1 MKLQDFMSNDM
12 IITDLAADDQ
22 GAALAE
28 IASFLAKKGVV
39 SRAEDV
45 VEKLFQREKLGTTG
59 VGKGF
64 AIPHCK
70 IKGVQTPLVVLAVSR
85 KGVEFKS
92 LDGKPA
98 HIVFLVVAPLDNPGS
113 SLQVLA
119 VISQLIR
126 GAASLQKK
134 LLAARNAGRMMDII
148 REEEERIYA

>member
-1 MKLQDFMSNDM
+1 MSNDM

-126 GAASLQKK
+126 GAASLRKK

>member
-1 MKLQDFMSNDM
+1 MKLQDFRSNDM

-39 SRAEDV
+39 SQ
-45 VEKLFQREKLGTTG
+45 F
-59 VGKGF
+59 
-64 AIPHCK
+64 
-70 IKGVQTPLVVLAVSR
+70 
-85 KGVEFKS
+85 
-92 LDGKPA
+92 
-98 HIVFLVVAPLDNPGS
+98 
-113 SLQVLA
+113 
-119 VISQLIR
+119 IR